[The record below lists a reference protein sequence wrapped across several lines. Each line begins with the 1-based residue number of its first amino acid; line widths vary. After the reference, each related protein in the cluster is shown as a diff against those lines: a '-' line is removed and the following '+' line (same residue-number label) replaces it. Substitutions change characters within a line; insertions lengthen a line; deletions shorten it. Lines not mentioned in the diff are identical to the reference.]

1 METNTLDTNMLI
13 EAYQAFKALQAS
25 EETEASEPIIE
36 AMNEASTIELMPIV
50 GIICAIYIVFNLYFL
65 FEKYRIKE

>member
-13 EAYQAFKALQAS
+13 EVYEAFKALQS
-25 EETEASEPIIE
+25 IEEIEVAESIIE
-36 AMNEASTIELMPIV
+36 TTNEASTIELMPIV